1 MMSRIIYI
9 GIILLVAFSLC
20 ISEESETQTPE
31 KTETLQATET
41 PEVTETPST
50 ASPTTT
56 PSPTTP
62 PATTPSPTTP
72 CKKEVVLNEEKTQNN
87 ITIKIIKLYYVN
99 EPKYGT
105 KGDLET
111 HLRVELSIRND
122 SDDNIEFYPN
132 ITSVIEDDLKNQY
145 VVLSMPSS
153 KDWGEI
159 VSGETKEGYI
169 TFPEIDENANTITI
183 VLRNDTTA
191 IEFII
196 NIQNL

>member
-1 MMSRIIYI
+1 MKSRIIYI

-20 ISEESETQTPE
+20 ISEESTN
-31 KTETLQATET
+31 KTTEPPSGTTKT

-56 PSPTTP
+56 PSTTTVPPTITTPAPTTP
-62 PATTPSPTTP
+62 D
-72 CKKEVVLNEEKTQNN
+72 KKEVVLNEEKTQNN

-105 KGDLET
+105 KGDSET

-159 VSGETKEGYI
+159 ESGGIKEGYI
-169 TFPEIDENANTITI
+169 AFPEIDENAETITI

-191 IEFII
+191 IEFVVD
-196 NIQNL
+196 IQNL

>member
-1 MMSRIIYI
+1 MKSKIIYI
-9 GIILLVAFSLC
+9 GIILLIAFSLC
-20 ISEESETQTPE
+20 ISEESTNKTTEPPSET
-31 KTETLQATET
+31 TETL
-41 PEVTETPST
+41 EVTETPST

-56 PSPTTP
+56 PSTTTP
-62 PATTPSPTTP
+62 PATMPAPTTP
-72 CKKEVVLNEEKTQNN
+72 GKREVVLNEEKTQNN

-99 EPKYGT
+99 EPKYGSS
-105 KGDLET
+105 GSLET

-153 KDWGEI
+153 KEWGEI
-159 VSGETKEGYI
+159 ESGGIKEGYI
-169 TFPEIDENANTITI
+169 AFPEIDENANTITI

-191 IEFII
+191 IEFVAD
-196 NIQNL
+196 IQKL

>member
-1 MMSRIIYI
+1 
-9 GIILLVAFSLC
+9 
-20 ISEESETQTPE
+20 
-31 KTETLQATET
+31 
-41 PEVTETPST
+41 
-50 ASPTTT
+50 
-56 PSPTTP
+56 
-62 PATTPSPTTP
+62 
-72 CKKEVVLNEEKTQNN
+72 
-87 ITIKIIKLYYVN
+87 
-99 EPKYGT
+99 PKYGT

-191 IEFII
+191 IEFVID
-196 NIQNL
+196 IQNL

>member
-1 MMSRIIYI
+1 MKSRILCI

-20 ISEESETQTPE
+20 ISEESTNKTTEPPSGTTKTPE
-31 KTETLQATET
+31 TS
-41 PEVTETPST
+41 ETPSAT
-50 ASPTTT
+50 TPSNTT

-62 PATTPSPTTP
+62 PATTPAPTTP
-72 CKKEVVLNEEKTQNN
+72 GKREVVLNEEKTQNN

-99 EPKYGT
+99 EPKYGSSGT
-105 KGDLET
+105 LET

-159 VSGETKEGYI
+159 ESGGIKEGYI
-169 TFPEIDENANTITI
+169 AFPEIDKNAETITI

-196 NIQNL
+196 DIQKL